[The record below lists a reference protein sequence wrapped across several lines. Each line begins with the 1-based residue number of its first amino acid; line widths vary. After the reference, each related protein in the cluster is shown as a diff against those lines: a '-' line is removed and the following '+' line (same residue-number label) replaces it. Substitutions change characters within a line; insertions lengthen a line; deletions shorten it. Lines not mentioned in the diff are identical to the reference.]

1 MPGRNRDD
9 DCARRERARRLC
21 GHDLPPWRRI
31 TSGAI
36 TLIFDSAPDFSH
48 RLRRWREIRRTDGG
62 VWVYLTLRDR
72 PANGQRVRVRQR
84 VATIVVLLGV
94 VSMLTDISTESVNAV
109 LPKYLIFVVG
119 LSPQAFGF
127 VNGLYNG
134 ISALVRLLGGWI
146 ADRADHPK
154 WVAFIG
160 YFASALSR
168 VGLLFA
174 HSLTAISFV
183 VTGDRLGKGLRTAPR
198 DSLIAAASPPET
210 LGRAYGV
217 HRSLD
222 SLGAALGPLIA
233 FWILT
238 VVLDGYR
245 QVFMVSLCFAV
256 VGVAVLLLIVPDLR
270 PRRQLLGTLGPPP
283 LPGRVSLRH
292 LANARMA
299 RLLMAASLLGLVTVG
314 DAFLYLELQL
324 RENLANNY
332 YALLMVGMN
341 VSYLIVAVPL
351 GRLADRIGRVRVF
364 VGGHVALLACYLFT
378 AGPFAGPALSIGCL
392 VMLGTYYAAT
402 DGILAALAGRAVE
415 PAVRTS
421 GIATAQTF
429 QALAGFVSSL
439 VVGAMWNQIGLQSTI
454 RWFCLVLLV
463 CIPVAALVL
472 RGLERQSVPA

>member
-1 MPGRNRDD
+1 
-9 DCARRERARRLC
+9 
-21 GHDLPPWRRI
+21 
-31 TSGAI
+31 
-36 TLIFDSAPDFSH
+36 
-48 RLRRWREIRRTDGG
+48 
-62 VWVYLTLRDR
+62 
-72 PANGQRVRVRQR
+72 
-84 VATIVVLLGV
+84 
-94 VSMLTDISTESVNAV
+94 MLTDISTESVNAV

-134 ISALVRLLGGWI
+134 ISAAVRLLGGWI
-146 ADRADHPK
+146 ADRTDHPK

-168 VGLLFA
+168 IGLLFA
-174 HSLTAISFV
+174 QSLASISFI

-198 DSLIAAASPPET
+198 DSLIAAASPSEN

-217 HRSLD
+217 HRALD

-238 VVLDGYR
+238 VVLDGFR
-245 QVFMVSLCFAV
+245 QVFVVSLCFAV

-270 PRRQLLGTLGPPP
+270 ARRQRD
-283 LPGRVSLRH
+283 LPGNTGVRAVSGRVSFRL
-292 LANARMA
+292 LANARIG
-299 RLLMAASLLGLVTVG
+299 RLLVAASLLGLVTVG

-341 VSYLIVAVPL
+341 VSYLVVAVPL

-364 VGGHVALLACYLFT
+364 IGGQVVLLGCYFCA
-378 AGPFAGPALSIGCL
+378 AGPLAGPMLSIGTL
-392 VMLGTYYAAT
+392 VLLGTYYAAT

-415 PAVRTS
+415 PEVRTS

-429 QALAGFVSSL
+429 QALALFVSSL
-439 VVGAMWNQIGLQSTI
+439 AVGAMWNQIGLQATI
-454 RWFCLVLLV
+454 RWFGLFLAL
-463 CIPVAALVL
+463 CIPLAAVVL
-472 RGLERQSVPA
+472 RGLERRAVPA

>member
-1 MPGRNRDD
+1 
-9 DCARRERARRLC
+9 
-21 GHDLPPWRRI
+21 
-31 TSGAI
+31 
-36 TLIFDSAPDFSH
+36 
-48 RLRRWREIRRTDGG
+48 
-62 VWVYLTLRDR
+62 
-72 PANGQRVRVRQR
+72 
-84 VATIVVLLGV
+84 
-94 VSMLTDISTESVNAV
+94 MLTDISTESVNAV

-134 ISALVRLLGGWI
+134 ISAAVRLLGGWI
-146 ADRADHPK
+146 ADRTDHPK

-168 VGLLFA
+168 IGLLFA
-174 HSLTAISFV
+174 QSLASISFI

-198 DSLIAAASPPET
+198 DSLIAAASPSEN

-217 HRSLD
+217 HRALD

-238 VVLDGYR
+238 VVLDGFR
-245 QVFMVSLCFAV
+245 QVFVVSLCFAV

-270 PRRQLLGTLGPPP
+270 PRRQRD
-283 LPGRVSLRH
+283 LPGNTGVRAVSGRVSFRL
-292 LANARMA
+292 LANARIG
-299 RLLMAASLLGLVTVG
+299 RLLVAASLLGLVTVG

-341 VSYLIVAVPL
+341 VSYLVVAVPL

-364 VGGHVALLACYLFT
+364 IGGQVVLLGCYFCA
-378 AGPFAGPALSIGCL
+378 AGPLAGPMLSIGTL
-392 VMLGTYYAAT
+392 VLLGTYYAAT

-415 PAVRTS
+415 PEVRTS

-429 QALAGFVSSL
+429 QALALFVSSL
-439 VVGAMWNQIGLQSTI
+439 AVGAMWNQIGLQATI
-454 RWFCLVLLV
+454 RWFGLFLAL
-463 CIPVAALVL
+463 CIPLAAVVL
-472 RGLERQSVPA
+472 RGLERRAVPA

>member
-1 MPGRNRDD
+1 
-9 DCARRERARRLC
+9 
-21 GHDLPPWRRI
+21 
-31 TSGAI
+31 
-36 TLIFDSAPDFSH
+36 
-48 RLRRWREIRRTDGG
+48 
-62 VWVYLTLRDR
+62 
-72 PANGQRVRVRQR
+72 
-84 VATIVVLLGV
+84 
-94 VSMLTDISTESVNAV
+94 MLTDISTESVNAV

-134 ISALVRLLGGWI
+134 ISAAVRLLGGWI
-146 ADRADHPK
+146 ADRTDHPK

-168 VGLLFA
+168 IGLLFA
-174 HSLTAISFV
+174 QSLASISFI

-198 DSLIAAASPPET
+198 DSLIAAASPSEN

-217 HRSLD
+217 HRALD

-238 VVLDGYR
+238 VVLDGFR
-245 QVFMVSLCFAV
+245 QVFVVSLCFAV

-270 PRRQLLGTLGPPP
+270 PRRQRDLSGNTGVRAVS
-283 LPGRVSLRH
+283 GRVSFRL
-292 LANARMA
+292 LANARIG
-299 RLLMAASLLGLVTVG
+299 RLLVAASLLGLVTVG

-341 VSYLIVAVPL
+341 VSYLVVAVPL

-364 VGGHVALLACYLFT
+364 IGGQVVLLGCYFCA
-378 AGPFAGPALSIGCL
+378 AGPLAGPMLSIGTL
-392 VMLGTYYAAT
+392 VLLGTYYAAT

-415 PAVRTS
+415 PEVRTS

-429 QALAGFVSSL
+429 QALALFVSSL
-439 VVGAMWNQIGLQSTI
+439 AVGAMWNQIGLQATI
-454 RWFCLVLLV
+454 RWFGLFLAL
-463 CIPVAALVL
+463 CIPLAAVVL
-472 RGLERQSVPA
+472 RGLERRAVPA

>member
-1 MPGRNRDD
+1 M
-9 DCARRERARRLC
+9 
-21 GHDLPPWRRI
+21 
-31 TSGAI
+31 
-36 TLIFDSAPDFSH
+36 
-48 RLRRWREIRRTDGG
+48 
-62 VWVYLTLRDR
+62 
-72 PANGQRVRVRQR
+72 
-84 VATIVVLLGV
+84 LLGV
-94 VSMLTDISTESVNAV
+94 VSMLTDISTEAVNAV

-134 ISALVRLLGGWI
+134 VSAVVRLLGGWI
-146 ADRADHPK
+146 ADRADRPK
-154 WVAFIG
+154 WVAFVG

-174 HSLTAISFV
+174 NSLAAVSWI

-198 DSLIAAASPPET
+198 DSLIAAASPPES

-222 SLGAALGPLIA
+222 SLGAAVGPLIA

-245 QVFMVSLCFAV
+245 QVFVVSLCFAA

-270 PRRQLLGTLGPPP
+270 PRRQRDLPGTAGPRPV
-283 LPGRVSLRH
+283 PGRVSLRH
-292 LANARMA
+292 LANPRMA
-299 RLLMAASLLGLVTVG
+299 RLLVAAGLLGLLTVG

-341 VSYLIVAVPL
+341 VSYLIVAAPL
-351 GRLADRIGRVRVF
+351 GRLADRVGRVRVF
-364 VGGHVALLACYLFT
+364 IGGHVALIACYLCA
-378 AGPFAGPALSIGCL
+378 AGPLAGPLLSVGCL
-392 VMLGTYYAAT
+392 MMLGSYYAAT
-402 DGILAALAGRAVE
+402 DGLLAALAGRTVDPE
-415 PAVRTS
+415 VRTS
-421 GIATAQTF
+421 GIATAQTC

-439 VVGAMWNQIGLQSTI
+439 VVGVLWNQIGLQTTI
-454 RWFCLVLLV
+454 RWFCLFLV
-463 CIPVAALVL
+463 ACVPVAAVVL
-472 RGLERQSVPA
+472 RGLERQAVAP

>member
-1 MPGRNRDD
+1 
-9 DCARRERARRLC
+9 L
-21 GHDLPPWRRI
+21 
-31 TSGAI
+31 
-36 TLIFDSAPDFSH
+36 
-48 RLRRWREIRRTDGG
+48 
-62 VWVYLTLRDR
+62 YLTLRDR
-72 PANGQRVRVRQR
+72 PATAQRVRVRQR

-127 VNGLYNG
+127 VNGLYSG
-134 ISALVRLLGGWI
+134 VSAVVRLLGGWI

-154 WVAFIG
+154 WVAFVG

-174 HSLTAISFV
+174 HSLAAISFI

-198 DSLIAAASPPET
+198 DSLIVSASPPQT
-210 LGRAYGV
+210 LGRAFGV

-233 FWILT
+233 FWILS

-245 QVFMVSLCFAV
+245 QVFMVSLGFAV

-270 PRRQLLGTLGPPP
+270 PRRQRDLPGNVGPAPV
-283 LPGRVSLRH
+283 PGRVSLRH
-292 LANARMA
+292 LANVRMA
-299 RLLMAASLLGLVTVG
+299 KLLTAASLLGLVTVG
-314 DAFLYLELQL
+314 DAFLYLELQM
-324 RENLANNY
+324 REDLASNY

-364 VGGHVALLACYLFT
+364 IGGHLALLVCYVCA
-378 AGPFAGPALSIGCL
+378 AGPLAGPALSIGCL
-392 VMLGTYYAAT
+392 VLLGTYYGAT
-402 DGILAALAGRAVE
+402 DGILAALAGRAVA
-415 PAVRTS
+415 PDVRTS
-421 GIATAQTF
+421 GIATAQTL
-429 QALAGFVSSL
+429 QALAAFASSV
-439 VVGAMWNQIGLQSTI
+439 VVGVMWNQIGLQSTI
-454 RWFCLVLLV
+454 RWFALVLLV
-463 CIPVAALVL
+463 CIPVAAVVMH
-472 RGLERQSVPA
+472 GLERQAVPS

>member
-1 MPGRNRDD
+1 
-9 DCARRERARRLC
+9 
-21 GHDLPPWRRI
+21 
-31 TSGAI
+31 
-36 TLIFDSAPDFSH
+36 
-48 RLRRWREIRRTDGG
+48 
-62 VWVYLTLRDR
+62 VYLSLRDR
-72 PANGQRVRVRQR
+72 PAAAQRGRARQR

-134 ISALVRLLGGWI
+134 ISAVVRILGGWI

-174 HSLTAISFV
+174 HSLSSISLI

-198 DSLIAAASPPET
+198 DSLIAASSPPEK
-210 LGRAYGV
+210 LGRAFGV

-238 VVLDGYR
+238 MVLDGYR
-245 QVFMVSLCFAV
+245 QVFVVSLCFAV

-270 PRRQLLGTLGPPP
+270 PRRQRGLPGNVSTPAV
-283 LPGRVSLRH
+283 PGRVSLRH
-292 LANARMA
+292 LANPGMA
-299 RLLMAASLLGLVTVG
+299 KLLIGASLLGLVTVG

-324 RENLANNY
+324 REDLANNY

-341 VSYLIVAVPL
+341 VTYLIVAIPL

-364 VGGHVALLACYLFT
+364 IGGHVALFACYLFA
-378 AGPFAGPALSIGCL
+378 AGPFAGPALTVGTLIL
-392 VMLGTYYAAT
+392 LGSYYAAT
-402 DGILAALAGRAVE
+402 DGLLAALAGRAVRPE
-415 PAVRTS
+415 MRTS

-439 VVGAMWNQIGLQSTI
+439 VVGLMWNQMGLQSSI
-454 RWFCLVLLV
+454 RWFGLVLLL
-463 CIPVAALVL
+463 CIPVAAVVL
-472 RGLERQSVPA
+472 RGLERQAVPL

>member
-1 MPGRNRDD
+1 
-9 DCARRERARRLC
+9 
-21 GHDLPPWRRI
+21 
-31 TSGAI
+31 
-36 TLIFDSAPDFSH
+36 
-48 RLRRWREIRRTDGG
+48 
-62 VWVYLTLRDR
+62 
-72 PANGQRVRVRQR
+72 
-84 VATIVVLLGV
+84 
-94 VSMLTDISTESVNAV
+94 MLTDISTESVNAV

-134 ISALVRLLGGWI
+134 ISAAVRLLGGWI
-146 ADRADHPK
+146 ADRTDHPK

-168 VGLLFA
+168 IGLLFA
-174 HSLTAISFV
+174 QSLASISFI

-198 DSLIAAASPPET
+198 DSLIAAASPSEN

-217 HRSLD
+217 HRALD

-238 VVLDGYR
+238 VVLDGFR
-245 QVFMVSLCFAV
+245 QVFVVSLCFAV

-270 PRRQLLGTLGPPP
+270 PRRQRD
-283 LPGRVSLRH
+283 LPGNTGVRAVSGRVSFRL
-292 LANARMA
+292 LANARIG
-299 RLLMAASLLGLVTVG
+299 RLLVAASLLGLVTVG

-341 VSYLIVAVPL
+341 VSYLVVAVPL

-364 VGGHVALLACYLFT
+364 IGGQVVLLGCYFCA
-378 AGPFAGPALSIGCL
+378 AGPLAGPMLSIGTL
-392 VMLGTYYAAT
+392 VLLGTYYAAT
-402 DGILAALAGRAVE
+402 DGILAALAGPAVE
-415 PAVRTS
+415 PEVRTS

-429 QALAGFVSSL
+429 QALALFVSSL
-439 VVGAMWNQIGLQSTI
+439 AVGAMWNQIGLQATI
-454 RWFCLVLLV
+454 RWFGLFLAL
-463 CIPVAALVL
+463 CIPLAAVVL
-472 RGLERQSVPA
+472 RGLERRAVPA

>member
-1 MPGRNRDD
+1 M
-9 DCARRERARRLC
+9 C
-21 GHDLPPWRRI
+21 
-31 TSGAI
+31 
-36 TLIFDSAPDFSH
+36 
-48 RLRRWREIRRTDGG
+48 
-62 VWVYLTLRDR
+62 LTLRDR

-94 VSMLTDISTESVNAV
+94 VSMLTDISTESVNAI

-198 DSLIAAASPPET
+198 DSLIASASPPET

-217 HRSLD
+217 HRALD

-238 VVLDGYR
+238 MVFDGYR
-245 QVFMVSLCFAV
+245 QVYGLNRAGTQGESTDVWSVPTDGTGTVRLLIPQAWSPAV
-256 VGVAVLLLIVPDLR
+256 VR
-270 PRRQLLGTLGPPP
+270 
-283 LPGRVSLRH
+283 
-292 LANARMA
+292 
-299 RLLMAASLLGLVTVG
+299 
-314 DAFLYLELQL
+314 
-324 RENLANNY
+324 
-332 YALLMVGMN
+332 
-341 VSYLIVAVPL
+341 
-351 GRLADRIGRVRVF
+351 
-364 VGGHVALLACYLFT
+364 
-378 AGPFAGPALSIGCL
+378 
-392 VMLGTYYAAT
+392 
-402 DGILAALAGRAVE
+402 
-415 PAVRTS
+415 
-421 GIATAQTF
+421 
-429 QALAGFVSSL
+429 
-439 VVGAMWNQIGLQSTI
+439 
-454 RWFCLVLLV
+454 
-463 CIPVAALVL
+463 
-472 RGLERQSVPA
+472 